1 MDKIRW
7 NQLFTPRTL
16 KRGYELY
23 QSGAV
28 EDIQN
33 NEYAI
38 KGSIFD
44 DDDYYSIVYLR
55 DGMIEDMDCS
65 CENEDEYCEHIA
77 ALLYAYDPKQ
87 IYQFHDF
94 QESNTDEKYKSVIRD
109 IITESGSYKQMINK
123 LISYKRSILPTITE
137 DSLASLNLVFET
149 FYLISS
155 IPEEK
160 DDILEELKNDL
171 KIIVSC
177 SHNKKTLLDVF
188 EREYHFHKYEK
199 EDEEYLTE
207 VFLEC
212 FNETELYEDKYR
224 IVNHMIL
231 GSDALKD
238 NWVGRMQYSRWISIG
253 LKMMQEA
260 HQSHQDI
267 LHFLDTYHNYSPV
280 FIRYAN
286 ACLENRNDNKALEV
300 VELGLKYHQEDED
313 LLKMKKEI
321 SPCLN
326 LNMID
331 WADQFTDVILKR
343 GYDYFYKKKI
353 KKLYQ
358 EPYGIAAIVEGSD
371 DYHVT
376 IDLKDK
382 QVTGMYCDCPYAN
395 KGHHCKHMA
404 AVLLA
409 CSDYENYDDIK
420 AKLDIEF
427 IKELKERIHTLPR
440 DQLEQLLFN
449 EMRFN
454 ESLQQRFN
462 DLIETTTI
470 QDKYLDY
477 LVELI
482 DDNEEHIPT
491 LLKKLKKYLR
501 ISLNKLISKRAY
513 QTAHALIACTLS
525 KVTCLDPKKE
535 VYDFL
540 KDVHEYLRQLIKIY
554 PSSEEA
560 FNAVKELYGDC
571 CRPFYESMIDSVL
584 LNDFDSKQFYD
595 LKFNLIH
602 QKILYSSLYDDR
614 ELQKLIYERWTKYGL
629 DLLIESGK
637 EESVILDYLS
647 QYADSEAVQ
656 VNYVDY
662 YVRKGHYQKALDIL
676 DEHTGHAYE
685 VKKQEVIDAMN
696 HHKEVS

>member
-1 MDKIRW
+1 
-7 NQLFTPRTL
+7 
-16 KRGYELY
+16 
-23 QSGAV
+23 
-28 EDIQN
+28 
-33 NEYAI
+33 
-38 KGSIFD
+38 
-44 DDDYYSIVYLR
+44 
-55 DGMIEDMDCS
+55 
-65 CENEDEYCEHIA
+65 
-77 ALLYAYDPKQ
+77 
-87 IYQFHDF
+87 
-94 QESNTDEKYKSVIRD
+94 
-109 IITESGSYKQMINK
+109 
-123 LISYKRSILPTITE
+123 
-137 DSLASLNLVFET
+137 
-149 FYLISS
+149 
-155 IPEEK
+155 
-160 DDILEELKNDL
+160 
-171 KIIVSC
+171 
-177 SHNKKTLLDVF
+177 
-188 EREYHFHKYEK
+188 
-199 EDEEYLTE
+199 
-207 VFLEC
+207 
-212 FNETELYEDKYR
+212 
-224 IVNHMIL
+224 MIL

-260 HQSHQDI
+260 HMSYQDI
-267 LHFLDTYHNYSPV
+267 LHFLDTYHNYAPV

-286 ACLENRNDNKALEV
+286 ACLENRNNNKALEV

-321 SPCLN
+321 APCLN

-358 EPYGIAAIVEGSD
+358 EPYGIAAVVEGSD

-420 AKLDIEF
+420 EKLDIKF

-440 DQLEQLLFN
+440 DQLEQLLFD

-482 DDNEEHIPT
+482 DGNENHIPT

-501 ISLNKLISKRAY
+501 ISLSKLISKRDY
-513 QTAHALIACTLS
+513 QTAHALIACAFC

-535 VYDFL
+535 VYELLTDI
-540 KDVHEYLRQLIKIY
+540 HEYLRQLIKIY
-554 PSSEEA
+554 PSSEDA
-560 FNAVKELYGDC
+560 FYAVKELYSDC
-571 CRPFYESMIDSVL
+571 CMPFYEGVIDPVL

-662 YVRKGHYQKALDIL
+662 YVRKGNYQKAIDIL
-676 DEHTGHAYE
+676 DEHTGQAYE
-685 VKKQEVIDAMN
+685 VKRQEVIEAMN
-696 HHKEVS
+696 YHKEVS

>member
-28 EDIQN
+28 EDIQH

-55 DGMIEDMDCS
+55 DGMIEDMDCN

-87 IYQFHDF
+87 TYQFHYF
-94 QESNTDEKYKSVIRD
+94 QEVYTDEKYKSVIRD

-137 DSLASLNLVFET
+137 DSLASLNLVIET

-188 EREYHFHKYEK
+188 EREYHFPKYEK

-212 FNETELYEDKYR
+212 FNETELYEDKFR

-260 HQSHQDI
+260 HMSHQDI
-267 LHFLDTYHNYSPV
+267 LHFLDTYHNYPPV

-286 ACLENRNDNKALEV
+286 ACLENRNNNKALEV

-321 SPCLN
+321 APCLN

-358 EPYGIAAIVEGSD
+358 EPYGIAAVVEGSD

-420 AKLDIEF
+420 EKLDIKF

-440 DQLEQLLFN
+440 DQLEQLLFD

-482 DDNEEHIPT
+482 DDNEDHIPT

-501 ISLNKLISKRAY
+501 ISLSKLISKRDY
-513 QTAHALIACTLS
+513 QTAHALIACAFC

-540 KDVHEYLRQLIKIY
+540 KDIHEYLRQLIKIY
-554 PSSEEA
+554 PSSEDA
-560 FNAVKELYGDC
+560 FYAVKELYSDC
-571 CRPFYESMIDSVL
+571 CMPFYEGVIDPVL

-662 YVRKGHYQKALDIL
+662 YVRKGDYQKALDIL
-676 DEHTGHAYE
+676 DEHTGQAYE
-685 VKKQEVIDAMN
+685 VKRQEVIEAMN
-696 HHKEVS
+696 YHKEVS

>member
-16 KRGYELY
+16 KKGYELY

-28 EDIQN
+28 EDIQH

-87 IYQFHDF
+87 TYQFHYF
-94 QESNTDEKYKSVIRD
+94 QEVYTDEKYKSVIRD

-137 DSLASLNLVFET
+137 DSLASLNLVIET

-212 FNETELYEDKYR
+212 FNETELYEDKFR

-260 HQSHQDI
+260 HMSHQDI
-267 LHFLDTYHNYSPV
+267 LHFLDIYHNYPPV

-286 ACLENRNDNKALEV
+286 ACLENRNNNKALEV

-313 LLKMKKEI
+313 LLKMKKG
-321 SPCLN
+321 
-326 LNMID
+326 D
-331 WADQFTDVILKR
+331 
-343 GYDYFYKKKI
+343 
-353 KKLYQ
+353 
-358 EPYGIAAIVEGSD
+358 
-371 DYHVT
+371 
-376 IDLKDK
+376 
-382 QVTGMYCDCPYAN
+382 
-395 KGHHCKHMA
+395 
-404 AVLLA
+404 
-409 CSDYENYDDIK
+409 
-420 AKLDIEF
+420 
-427 IKELKERIHTLPR
+427 
-440 DQLEQLLFN
+440 
-449 EMRFN
+449 
-454 ESLQQRFN
+454 
-462 DLIETTTI
+462 
-470 QDKYLDY
+470 
-477 LVELI
+477 
-482 DDNEEHIPT
+482 
-491 LLKKLKKYLR
+491 
-501 ISLNKLISKRAY
+501 
-513 QTAHALIACTLS
+513 CTLFKS
-525 KVTCLDPKKE
+525 
-535 VYDFL
+535 
-540 KDVHEYLRQLIKIY
+540 
-554 PSSEEA
+554 
-560 FNAVKELYGDC
+560 
-571 CRPFYESMIDSVL
+571 
-584 LNDFDSKQFYD
+584 
-595 LKFNLIH
+595 
-602 QKILYSSLYDDR
+602 
-614 ELQKLIYERWTKYGL
+614 
-629 DLLIESGK
+629 
-637 EESVILDYLS
+637 
-647 QYADSEAVQ
+647 
-656 VNYVDY
+656 
-662 YVRKGHYQKALDIL
+662 
-676 DEHTGHAYE
+676 
-685 VKKQEVIDAMN
+685 
-696 HHKEVS
+696 

>member
-7 NQLFTPRTL
+7 NQLFTTRTL
-16 KRGYELY
+16 KKGYELY

-28 EDIQN
+28 EDIQH

-55 DGMIEDMDCS
+55 DGMIEDMGCS

-87 IYQFHDF
+87 TYQFHYF
-94 QESNTDEKYKSVIRD
+94 QEVYTDEKYKSVIRD

-137 DSLASLNLVFET
+137 DSLASLNLVIET

-177 SHNKKTLLDVF
+177 SHNKKTLLGVF

-212 FNETELYEDKYR
+212 FNETELYEDKFR

-260 HQSHQDI
+260 HMSHQDI
-267 LHFLDTYHNYSPV
+267 LHFLDTYHNYPPV

-286 ACLENRNDNKALEV
+286 ACLENRNNNKALEV

-321 SPCLN
+321 APCLN

-358 EPYGIAAIVEGSD
+358 EPYGIAAVVEGSD

-420 AKLDIEF
+420 EKLDIKF

-440 DQLEQLLFN
+440 DQLEQLLFD

-482 DDNEEHIPT
+482 DDNEDHIPT

-501 ISLNKLISKRAY
+501 ISLSKLISKRDY
-513 QTAHALIACTLS
+513 QTAHALIACAFC

-540 KDVHEYLRQLIKIY
+540 KDIHEYLRQLIKIY
-554 PSSEEA
+554 PSSEDA
-560 FNAVKELYGDC
+560 FYAVKELYSDC
-571 CRPFYESMIDSVL
+571 CMPFYEGVIDPVL

-662 YVRKGHYQKALDIL
+662 YVRKGNYQKAIDIL
-676 DEHTGHAYE
+676 DEHTGQAYE
-685 VKKQEVIDAMN
+685 VKRQEVIEAMN
-696 HHKEVS
+696 YHKEVS